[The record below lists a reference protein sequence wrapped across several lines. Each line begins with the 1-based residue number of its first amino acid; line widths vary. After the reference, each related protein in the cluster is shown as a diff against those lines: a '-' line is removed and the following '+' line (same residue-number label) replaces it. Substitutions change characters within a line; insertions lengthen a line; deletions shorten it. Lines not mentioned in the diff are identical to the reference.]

1 SFLDGRDAH
10 PTITIKIVSYL
21 IRDPKLSDGDHLIAN
36 KTVAGFTNEEEAAVG
51 LTEIVPFL
59 LESKLIERGANFT
72 KVPNFQVFV
81 VASERPVTGQNAAS
95 AAGVGHKMVEL
106 IKNKYSPN
114 KDHTEKPGLLN
125 NTFAPKSKCSKKVG
139 WVEALVSN
147 GINFKFEI

>member
-1 SFLDGRDAH
+1 M
-10 PTITIKIVSYL
+10 
-21 IRDPKLSDGDHLIAN
+21 
-36 KTVAGFTNEEEAAVG
+36 G

-72 KVPNFQVFV
+72 KVPNFQVCV
-81 VASERPVTGQNAAS
+81 VASERPVTGQNPAS

-147 GINFKFEI
+147 AINFKFEIGDLRFLLPSKISHLKSVVGFASQEPNVF